1 VSSPDAGGGRREG
14 GAGGR
19 REQQGLSGG
28 RHVWPAANSATRPRR
43 TPDPGRLGV
52 AVTRPACPSRTR
64 TAPSSLLCT
73 SVRSPLVSILLANK
87 PPLDTSA
94 TLWRVREIC
103 SHLDLGERCRHI
115 GWSVDDDE
123 VAVGWSHLA
132 IELILIGQAV
142 VEPSRSRAPSLP
154 AVGCKGGR
162 RQDRKSLLCDLRDNG
177 HRPSDVRVS
186 RDLPVVRRE
195 DEQETM

>member
-1 VSSPDAGGGRREG
+1 MSSPDAGGGRREG
-14 GAGGR
+14 GAAVASSR
-19 REQQGLSGG
+19 ARQRSRVGG
-28 RHVWPAANSATRPRR
+28 RHVWPAAIPATRPRR

-52 AVTRPACPSRTR
+52 AVTRPAGPSRTR
-64 TAPSSLLCT
+64 TAPSSLLC

-103 SHLDLGERCRHI
+103 SHLDLGERCRRI

-186 RDLPVVRRE
+186 RDLPVVGEERR
-195 DEQETM
+195 